1 MIGSISH
8 GLHIRDNIVDDDD
21 DDDEEL
27 SGHLEMQ
34 TILYQKNP
42 LHDFNNNVTNKD
54 ND

>member
-1 MIGSISH
+1 MIGSMSH
-8 GLHIRDNIVDDDD
+8 GLHIRDNIVDD

-34 TILYQKNP
+34 TILYQNP
-42 LHDFNNNVTNKD
+42 LHDSNNVTNED